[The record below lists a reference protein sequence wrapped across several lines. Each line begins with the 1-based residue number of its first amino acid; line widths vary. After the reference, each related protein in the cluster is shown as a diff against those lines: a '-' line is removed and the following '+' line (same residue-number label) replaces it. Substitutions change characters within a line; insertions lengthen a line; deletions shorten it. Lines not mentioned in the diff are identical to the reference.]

1 MNYDELFKQEAFNAI
16 SKATLDKFK
25 LLSQSIQNKSKEE
38 ALIQIIAFNTEISQ
52 DRPLSKQ
59 EQDALIQT
67 ILVSLPKED
76 RSKFLEALEII
87 SKFI

>member
-1 MNYDELFKQEAFNAI
+1 MNYDELFKQDAFNAI

-25 LLSQSIQNKSKEE
+25 VLSQNIQNKSKEE
-38 ALIQIIAFNTEISQ
+38 ALAQIIAFNTEISQ
-52 DRPLSKQ
+52 DRPLSQQ

-67 ILVSLPKED
+67 ILISLPKED

-87 SKFI
+87 SKFM